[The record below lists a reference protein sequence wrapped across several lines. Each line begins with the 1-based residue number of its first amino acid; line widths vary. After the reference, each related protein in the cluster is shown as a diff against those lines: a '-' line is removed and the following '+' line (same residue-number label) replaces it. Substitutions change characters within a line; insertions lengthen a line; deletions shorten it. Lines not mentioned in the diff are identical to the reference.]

1 MNLFEV
7 SYDVQNA
14 TSDASDRALKY
25 LIAML
30 VQRLGS
36 RFIRRFVASSIVFS
50 TERGY
55 FDVIT
60 LIKAWAERSD
70 ACFVIAQIM
79 PNEDKARFYYTFS
92 RNESLQ
98 GYIDELLVKAKNGE
112 ISF

>member
-14 TSDASDRALKY
+14 TPETSDRALRS

-36 RFIRRFVASSIVFS
+36 RSVRRFVASSIVFS
-50 TERGY
+50 TDRGY
-55 FDVIT
+55 FDVIAG
-60 LIKAWAERSD
+60 IKTWAEMSNV
-70 ACFVIAQIM
+70 CFVIAQIM
-79 PNEDKARFYYTFS
+79 PNEDKARFYYTYS

-98 GYIDELLVKAKNGE
+98 SYVDELLVKAKDWE

>member
-55 FDVIT
+55 FDVIAG
-60 LIKAWAERSD
+60 IKAWAERAD
-70 ACFVIAQIM
+70 AFFVIVQIM
-79 PNEDKARFYYTFS
+79 PNEDKARFYYTYS
-92 RNESLQ
+92 KKEALQ
-98 GYIDELLVKAKNGE
+98 SYVDELLVKAKNRE
-112 ISF
+112 ICF